1 LKVLNVYED
10 ENITVIVFDCVQGRE
25 LFQWILKRGFISEAA
40 TPAITTQI
48 LLGVKVLHDNGMTHL
63 DLKPENI
70 LIVES
75 PGQVFTVKLTDY
87 LLEGVFDEDL
97 KIIGT
102 RSAALHRS

>member
-1 LKVLNVYED
+1 
-10 ENITVIVFDCVQGRE
+10 

-40 TPAITTQI
+40 TPAITTHII
-48 LLGVKVLHDNGMTHL
+48 LGLKVLHDNGMTHL

-75 PGQVFTVKLTDY
+75 LGHVFTVKLTDY
-87 LLEGVFDEDL
+87 LLDGVFDEEL

-102 RSAALHRS
+102 RSVECCAAPEVAVTCAISHHSNSHTAL